1 MTENR
6 WGFPLII
13 VTVLIVTSLLTVLV
27 PNVVRGISGAFAGG
41 ATTTSGETVYIPS
54 EPSEFG
60 DVTLNVDG
68 YLLGEELVKIPA
80 LGEYNSLEAEERTY
94 SSLSILGIITA
105 VIVGGLIAFTI
116 PIAGLAYLGSR
127 SVNSTLEDSSTKA
140 ASTALNNKA
149 SEYLKAENKAKPVT
163 PKPDSHYR
171 PRRDAYAAAG
181 IVLFMSYFFGYV
193 MGEGVS
199 QGSGATVGLIA
210 FIAAIIGSYFYF
222 RPSRIEAV
230 DGREYGS
237 INYGTVWVALSGA
250 LMMGIGV
257 GLMYVVMSGGD
268 PFPWID
274 WSTGAPRVD
283 WAFFRDWF
291 VDAGLRPQ
299 DWN

>member
-1 MTENR
+1 MTENK

-27 PNVVRGISGAFAGG
+27 PNIVRGVGVLLSGAGSSEG
-41 ATTTSGETVYIPS
+41 APVSIPS

-60 DVTLNVDG
+60 EVTLDVDG

-80 LGEYNSLEAEERTY
+80 LGEYSSLDVEERTY
-94 SSLSILGIITA
+94 SSLSILAIITA
-105 VIVGGLIAFTI
+105 IVVGGLIAFTI
-116 PIAGLAYLGSR
+116 PIAGLVYLGSR
-127 SVNSTLEDSSTKA
+127 SVNNSLDDTETKA
-140 ASTALNNKA
+140 KSAAL
-149 SEYLKAENKAKPVT
+149 ENKLKEHFKEENKIKPMT
-163 PKPDSHYR
+163 PKPAHYR

-181 IVLFMSYFFGYV
+181 IVLFMAYFFGYV

-199 QGSGATVGLIA
+199 AGSGSTIGLIA
-210 FIAAIIGSYFYF
+210 FIFALIGSYFYF
-222 RPSRIEAV
+222 RPARIEAV
-230 DGREYGS
+230 DGTEYGS

-257 GLMYVVMSGGD
+257 GLMYIVMSGGD
-268 PFPWID
+268 PLPWVD

-283 WAFFRDWF
+283 WTFFRDWF